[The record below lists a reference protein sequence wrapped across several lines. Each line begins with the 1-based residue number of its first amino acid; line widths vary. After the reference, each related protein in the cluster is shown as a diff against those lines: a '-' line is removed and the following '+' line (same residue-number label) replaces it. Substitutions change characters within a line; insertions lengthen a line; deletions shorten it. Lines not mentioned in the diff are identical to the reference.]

1 MKRVSFRHWVGLTIV
16 WSLSLQSGLAEPTV
30 LYAHRMLDVVTGEML
45 SKPVLVI
52 EGDRITA
59 VNPET
64 VPVSATSLN
73 WEDVTL
79 LPGLIDTHTHLTSG
93 REGDWVHRSVKQG
106 PANRALVG
114 VRSAWRT
121 LMAGF
126 TTVRDLGTRGF
137 ADVALMK
144 AIDSGVIT
152 GPRIVPSGHPLGIT
166 GGHCDITGYRPGLLE
181 LGPREGVADGVD
193 QVVQAVRY
201 QIKHGARVIKTCATA
216 GVFSFEGPVGAQQ
229 YSDEELRAMV
239 EEAARHGIKVAAHAH
254 GTEGILAAARAG
266 VASIEHGSVL
276 TDEAI
281 QLMKSKG
288 TYLVPTA
295 YLVDVIKTEELPPP
309 IRAKSKYLKPLA
321 LKSLEQA
328 IQAGVKIAF
337 GTDAA
342 VFPHGDNAH
351 EFGTLVNRGMSEL
364 EALRTATLYA
374 TDLLGVSDRGV
385 LEVGRL
391 ADLVAVPG
399 NPLEDIRVMER
410 VSHVIKGGEVV
421 KDLWGPRPF
430 GERAGPKRP
439 RVVLIGDSIRIGYQ
453 AVVKKALAGEA
464 QIWAPEDNCRYAAY
478 TLEHLDEWIS
488 SRRPDVVHLNVGLHD
503 MYLMKETGAPRTSLK
518 DYGKN
523 LRRIVER
530 IRREMS
536 ATLILGLTTPVH
548 EQWQEVSEGYG
559 RVVRRDSDVVRYN
572 QVAQQLAKEFSLP
585 VNDLYGVVSAVGKE
599 ELMTKDGVHFNP
611 RGNNRLG
618 NAVAGHI
625 RDALGGLSEP

>member
-1 MKRVSFRHWVGLTIV
+1 MNRVLFRHCVGLTIV
-16 WSLSLQSGLAEPTV
+16 WSLSLQSGLAETTV
-30 LYAHRMLDVVTGEML
+30 LYAHRMLDVVKGEML
-45 SKPVLVI
+45 SNPVLVI
-52 EGDRITA
+52 EDDRI
-59 VNPET
+59 VSINPEQ
-64 VPVSATSLN
+64 VPTEGRRLN
-73 WEDVTL
+73 WDDVTL
-79 LPGLIDTHTHLTSG
+79 LPGLIDTHTHLTSN
-93 REGDWVHRSVKQG
+93 REGDWVHRAVKQG
-106 PANRALVG
+106 PADRALAG
-114 VRSAWRT
+114 VRGAWRT

-126 TTVRDLGTRGF
+126 TTVRDLGARGF
-137 ADVALMK
+137 ADVALME
-144 AIDSGVIT
+144 AIDSGLLA
-152 GPRIVPSGHPLGIT
+152 GPRIIPSGHPLGIT
-166 GGHCDITGYRPGLLE
+166 GGHCDITGYRPGILE
-181 LGPREGVADGVD
+181 LGPKEGVADGVD
-193 QVVQAVRY
+193 QVIQAVRY
-201 QIKHGARVIKTCATA
+201 QIKHGAKVIKTCATA

-229 YSDEELRAMV
+229 YSDTELSAMV
-239 EEAARHGIKVAAHAH
+239 QEAARHGVKVAAHAH
-254 GTEGILAAARAG
+254 GTEGILAATRAG

-281 QLMKSKG
+281 RLMKSKG

-309 IRAKSKYLKPLA
+309 IRAKSEYLKPLA
-321 LKSLEQA
+321 RKSLEQA

-374 TDLLGVSDRGV
+374 ADLLGVPDRGV
-385 LEVGRL
+385 LEAGRL

-430 GERAGPKRP
+430 GESAGPALP
-439 RVVLIGDSIRIGYQ
+439 RVVLIGDSIRMGYQ
-453 AVVKKALAGEA
+453 AVVKKALEGEA

-478 TLEHLDEWIS
+478 TLEHLDEWVS

-503 MYLMKETGAPRTSLK
+503 MYLMEETGAPRTSIE

-523 LRRIVER
+523 LRKILEG
-530 IRREMS
+530 ITKETS
-536 ATLILGLTTPVH
+536 AILILALTTPVH

-559 RVVRRDSDVVRYN
+559 RVVRRDSDVARYN
-572 QVAQQLAKEFSLP
+572 QVARELAEEFSLP
-585 VNDLYGVVSAVGKE
+585 VNDLYRVIGAVGKE
-599 ELMTKDGVHFNP
+599 KLMTRDGVHFNSQ
-611 RGNNRLG
+611 GSDRLG
-618 NAVAGHI
+618 NAVSAHI
-625 RDALGGLSEP
+625 RDALGSHSKP

>member
-1 MKRVSFRHWVGLTIV
+1 MKHVSFRHWVGLAIV
-16 WSLSLQSGLAEPTV
+16 WSLSLQSGLAEPTI
-30 LYAHRMLDVVTGEML
+30 LYARRMLDVVTGEML
-45 SKPVLVI
+45 ANPVLVI

-64 VPVSATSLN
+64 VPAMAKSLN

-93 REGDWVHRSVKQG
+93 RDGDWVHRAVKKG
-106 PANRALVG
+106 PADRALVG

-137 ADVALMK
+137 ADVALMR
-144 AIDSGVIT
+144 AIDSGVLA

-193 QVVQAVRY
+193 QVIQAVRY
-201 QIKHGARVIKTCATA
+201 QIKHGAKVIKTCATA

-229 YSDEELRAMV
+229 YSDEELKAMV

-254 GTEGILAAARAG
+254 GTEGILAATRAG
-266 VASIEHGSVL
+266 VASIEHGSIL

-309 IRAKSKYLKPLA
+309 IRAKSEYLKPLA
-321 LKSLEQA
+321 RKSLERA

-374 TDLLGVSDRGV
+374 SDLLGMSDRGV
-385 LEVGRL
+385 LETGRL

-399 NPLEDIRVMER
+399 NPLKDIRVMER
-410 VSHVIKGGEVV
+410 VTHVMKGGEVV

-430 GERAGPKRP
+430 GESVGPALP
-439 RVVLIGDSIRIGYQ
+439 RVVLIGDSIRMGYQ
-453 AVVKKALAGEA
+453 AVVKKALEGQAR
-464 QIWAPEDNCRYAAY
+464 IWAPEDNCRYTAY

-503 MYLMKETGAPRTSLK
+503 MYLMEETGEPRTSLE
-518 DYGKN
+518 DYRKN
-523 LRRIVER
+523 LRKILER
-530 IRREMS
+530 IAKETS
-536 ATLILGLTTPVH
+536 ATLILALTTPVH
-548 EQWQEVSEGYG
+548 ESWQEVSKGYG
-559 RVVRRDSDVVRYN
+559 RVVRRDSDVERYN
-572 QVAQQLAKEFSLP
+572 RVATQLAKEFSLP
-585 VNDLYGVVSAVGKE
+585 VNDLYRVVSAVGKE
-599 ELMTKDGVHFNP
+599 ELMTRDGVHFNP
-611 RGNNRLG
+611 KGNDRLG

-625 RDALGGLSEP
+625 RKALERPSAP

>member
-1 MKRVSFRHWVGLTIV
+1 MKLDSTRHWVGLAII
-16 WSLSLQSGLAEPTV
+16 WSLSLQSGLAETTV
-30 LYAHRMLDVVTGEML
+30 LYAQRMLDVVTGKML
-45 SKPVLVI
+45 SAPVLVI
-52 EGDRITA
+52 QKDRIAA

-64 VPVSATSLN
+64 VPTTAKRLN

-79 LPGLIDTHTHLTSG
+79 LPGLIDTHTHLTSNN
-93 REGDWVHRSVKQG
+93 EGDWVHRSVKQG
-106 PANRALVG
+106 PADRALAG
-114 VRSAWRT
+114 VRSAWKT

-137 ADVALMK
+137 ADVSLMK
-144 AIDSGVIT
+144 AIDSGMLA
-152 GPRIVPSGHPLGIT
+152 GPRIIPSGHPLGIT
-166 GGHCDITGYRPGLLE
+166 GGHCDITGYRPGILE
-181 LGPREGVADGVD
+181 LEPKEGVADGVG

-201 QIKHGARVIKTCATA
+201 QIKHGAKVIKTCATA

-229 YSDEELRAMV
+229 YSNQELTAMV
-239 EEAARHGIKVAAHAH
+239 EEAARHGLKVAAHAH
-254 GTEGILAAARAG
+254 GTEGILAAVRAG

-281 QLMKSKG
+281 ELMKSKG

-295 YLVDVIKTEELPPP
+295 YLIDVIKTEELPPP
-309 IRAKSKYLKPLA
+309 IRAKSEYLKPLA
-321 LKSLEQA
+321 RKSLEQA

-374 TDLLGVSDRGV
+374 ADLLGVSDRGA
-385 LEVGRL
+385 LEPGRL

-410 VSHVIKGGEVV
+410 VSHVMKGGEVV

-430 GERAGPKRP
+430 GERAESALP
-439 RVVLIGDSIRIGYQ
+439 RVVLIGDSIRMGYQ
-453 AVVKKALAGEA
+453 TVVKNALEGEA

-478 TLEHLDEWIS
+478 TLEHLDEWIG
-488 SRRPDVVHLNVGLHD
+488 SRRPNVVHLNVGLHD
-503 MYLMKETGAPRTSLK
+503 MYLMEETGAPRTSLE
-518 DYGKN
+518 DYSKN
-523 LRRIVER
+523 LRKILER
-530 IRREMS
+530 ITEETS
-536 ATLILGLTTPVH
+536 AILILALTTPVH

-559 RVVRRDSDVVRYN
+559 RVVRRDADVVGYN
-572 QVAQQLAKEFSLP
+572 RVARQLAEEFSLP
-585 VNDLYGVVSAVGKE
+585 INDLYRVVSEVGKE
-599 ELMTKDGVHFNP
+599 KLMTKDGIHFNP
-611 RGNNRLG
+611 RGSDRLG
-618 NAVAGHI
+618 NAVAAHI
-625 RDALGGLSEP
+625 RDALGNLSEP

>member
-1 MKRVSFRHWVGLTIV
+1 MRHVSFRHWVGLAIV
-16 WSLSLQSGLAEPTV
+16 WSLGLQGGRAEPTV

-45 SKPVLVI
+45 SRPVLVI
-52 EGDRITA
+52 EGDRIA
-59 VNPET
+59 AINPEKIPET
-64 VPVSATSLN
+64 AKRLN
-73 WEDVTL
+73 WDGVTL

-106 PANRALVG
+106 PADRALVG
-114 VRSAWRT
+114 VLSAWRT

-144 AIDSGVIT
+144 AIDSGILV

-193 QVVQAVRY
+193 QVIQAVRY
-201 QIKHGARVIKTCATA
+201 QIKHGAKVIKTCATA

-229 YSDEELRAMV
+229 YSEKELRAMV

-254 GTEGILAAARAG
+254 GTDGILAASRAG
-266 VASIEHGSVL
+266 VASIEHGSIL

-309 IRAKSKYLKPLA
+309 IRAKSEYLKPLA
-321 LKSLEQA
+321 RKSLEQA

-374 TDLLGVSDRGV
+374 ADLLGVSDRGV
-385 LEVGRL
+385 LEKGRL
-391 ADLVAVPG
+391 ADLVAVRG
-399 NPLEDIRVMER
+399 NPLKDIRVMER
-410 VSHVIKGGEVV
+410 VSHVMKGGEVV
-421 KDLWGPRPF
+421 KDLWGSRPF
-430 GERAGPKRP
+430 GESAGPALP
-439 RVVLIGDSIRIGYQ
+439 RVVLIGDSIRMGYQ
-453 AVVKKALAGEA
+453 AVVKKALEGKA

-478 TLEHLDEWIS
+478 TLEHLDEWVS

-503 MYLMKETGAPRTSLK
+503 MYLMENTGLPRTSLE
-518 DYGKN
+518 DYAKN
-523 LRRIVER
+523 LRKIFER
-530 IRREMS
+530 IRRETS
-536 ATLILGLTTPVH
+536 AVLIFALTTPVH

-559 RVVRRDSDVVRYN
+559 RVVRREADVARYN
-572 QVAQQLAKEFSLP
+572 RLARQLATEFSLP
-585 VNDLYGVVSAVGKE
+585 VNDLSRVVSAVGKE
-599 ELMTKDGVHFNP
+599 KLMTKDGVHFNP
-611 RGNNRLG
+611 KGNDRLG
-618 NAVAGHI
+618 NAVAAQI
-625 RDALGGLSEP
+625 RDALEGLSEP